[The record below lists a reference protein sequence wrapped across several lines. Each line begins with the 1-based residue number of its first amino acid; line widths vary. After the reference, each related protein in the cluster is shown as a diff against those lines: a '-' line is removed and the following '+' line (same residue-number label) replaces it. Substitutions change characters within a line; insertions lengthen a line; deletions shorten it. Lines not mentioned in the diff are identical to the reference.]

1 MFEILIVYKKKRCK
15 DAYWKT
21 LGGLWKHYRDEPTLD
36 NIGNVID
43 FPADN
48 NDSTSFKFKQQIT
61 GQTGNS
67 GTKDVEIMVPLK
79 NLSDFWRTLEMS
91 LINCEISLQLKWS
104 RKCIMLPGTANN
116 QNKTFQ
122 INDAELYVP
131 FVTLST
137 QESTKLLKELESGIK
152 KTVNWNEYLAKTTN
166 QEQNWY

>member
-21 LGGLWKHYRDEPTLD
+21 LGGLWKHYRGEPTLD
-36 NIGNVID
+36 NIGNIIH

-67 GTKDVEIMVPLK
+67 DTKDVEIIVPLK
-79 NLSDFWRTLEMS
+79 NLSDFWRTLEMP

-104 RKCIMLPGTANN
+104 RKCIILPETENN
-116 QNKTFQ
+116 QNPTFQ

-137 QESTKLLKELESGIK
+137 QESIKLLK
-152 KTVNWNEYLAKTTN
+152 
-166 QEQNWY
+166 